1 MCSNESNPAPD
12 YLPTMTTELA
22 VSGSELT
29 TLSDLLS
36 SSPALTEN
44 PKNASY
50 LAELPSLPL
59 SDLLATPTALST
71 QSHTLTASLTA
82 LAHTSY
88 PTFLSLHKTSLALL
102 NSLSSLDTS
111 LNTLLD
117 TALPALDDAART
129 FREKSGPTV
138 IDERQRARVVLEQ
151 HDKLR
156 DLLDVPVLIDTC
168 VRNGLYAEALAL
180 AGHVSTALSALSTIQ
195 PQGGEIFGASP
206 HASPLQ
212 LVRSLQAEVASSLY
226 SMRLLLLNTLHE
238 PSRKLPA
245 FWKAVQFLRRMQV
258 MSESELALA
267 FVSARIECLQNA
279 LQAAE
284 RDAGVSATATTDDGD
299 NITGSSAADREKEM
313 DRQADDVA
321 RFLKKYIDVW
331 REGAYDL
338 IAQYTTIFLERLQ
351 YRQPSSSSHL
361 LAASPLPDPAIRQTL
376 LPTLLGLLLPT
387 IRTYLR
393 RAYPHLA
400 PLATQLAYC
409 SSAMARVGMDFRALL
424 SPLITHAVVDGFARD
439 LRIGAERE
447 WSATL
452 SKHSSPSQSRS
463 TAPSKWLV
471 SSSRPVPPLSSI
483 SIQSSSAAHTPP
495 QILTTFSP
503 LAVSLNTYLRA
514 LNRLR
519 GLAPM
524 NALGGVSHALESV
537 LAKNGEG
544 LLGYA
549 KEWRGD
555 AKEAEIIRAAG
566 TAYTRVLVPFLRR
579 AVIEGVFSSSC
590 DPHGQDEAQMEV
602 NSTKGVDG
610 ASSLSIVVRDW
621 ESWLADKSP

>member
-1 MCSNESNPAPD
+1 MA
-12 YLPTMTTELA
+12 TELA
-22 VSGSELT
+22 VTRGELT
-29 TLSDLLS
+29 TLLDLLS
-36 SSPALTEN
+36 SSPALSEN
-44 PKNASY
+44 PENVSY
-50 LAELPSLPL
+50 LAELPSLSL

-88 PTFLSLHKTSLALL
+88 PTFLSLHKTSSALL
-102 NSLSSLDTS
+102 SSLSSLNTS

-138 IDERQRARVVLEQ
+138 IEERQRARVVLEQ

-180 AGHVSTALSALSTIQ
+180 AGHASTALSALSSTNIQ
-195 PQGGEIFGASP
+195 SQGVETSSASP

-245 FWKAVQFLRRMQV
+245 FWKAVQFLRRMEV

-279 LQAAE
+279 LQAVE
-284 RDAGVSATATTDDGD
+284 RDTGASATATTDDGD
-299 NITGSSAADREKEM
+299 NIIGSSAAEREKEM

-321 RFLKKYIDVW
+321 RFLRKYVDVW
-331 REGAYDL
+331 REGAYD
-338 IAQYTTIFLERLQ
+338 IITQYTTIFLERSQ
-351 YRQPSSSSHL
+351 HRQPSLSHSSTTPL
-361 LAASPLPDPAIRQTL
+361 LPDPVIQQTL
-376 LPTLLGLLLPT
+376 PPTLLGLLLPT
-387 IRTYLR
+387 VRTYLR
-393 RAYPHLA
+393 HAYPHLA

-409 SSAMARVGMDFRALL
+409 SSAMTRVGMDFRALL
-424 SPLITHAVVDGFARD
+424 SPLITRAVVDGFARD

-447 WSATL
+447 WAATL
-452 SKHSSPSQSRS
+452 SKYSSPSQSKP

-471 SSSRPVPPLSSI
+471 SSSHPLPPLSSI
-483 SIQSSSAAHTPP
+483 SIQPSSAVHTPP

-503 LAVSLNTYLRA
+503 LAVYLNTHLRA

-519 GLAPM
+519 ALAPM
-524 NALGGVSHALESV
+524 DALGGVSDALESV
-537 LAKNGEG
+537 LEKNGKEF
-544 LLGYA
+544 LGYA
-549 KEWRGD
+549 REWRGG

-566 TAYTRVLVPFLRR
+566 IAYTRVLVPFLRR
-579 AVIEGVFSSSC
+579 AVVEGVFGESC
-590 DPHGQDEAQMEV
+590 DSDGQNGEQREV
-602 NSTKGVDG
+602 NGTMRVDG
-610 ASSLSIVVRDW
+610 GSALSVVLRDW
-621 ESWLADKSP
+621 ESWLGDSR

>member
-1 MCSNESNPAPD
+1 
-12 YLPTMTTELA
+12 MTTELA
-22 VSGSELT
+22 VTRGELT
-29 TLSDLLS
+29 TLLDLFS

-44 PKNASY
+44 SENVSY
-50 LAELPSLPL
+50 LTELPSLPL
-59 SDLLATPTALST
+59 SELLATPTALST

-82 LAHTSY
+82 LTHTSY
-88 PTFLSLHKTSLALL
+88 PTFLSLHKTSSALL
-102 NSLSSLDTS
+102 SSLSSLDTS

-138 IDERQRARVVLEQ
+138 IEERQRARVVLEQ

-180 AGHVSTALSALSTIQ
+180 AGHASTALSALSTIQ
-195 PQGGEIFGASP
+195 SQGGETSSAP
-206 HASPLQ
+206 PRTSPLQ

-226 SMRLLLLNTLHE
+226 SMRLLLLDTLHE

-245 FWKAVQFLRRMQV
+245 FWKAVQFIRRMEV

-279 LQAAE
+279 LQAVE
-284 RDAGVSATATTDDGD
+284 RDTGVSATATTDDGD
-299 NITGSSAADREKEM
+299 NVTGSSAAEREKEM
-313 DRQADDVA
+313 DRQAEDVA
-321 RFLKKYIDVW
+321 RFLRKYVDVW

-338 IAQYTTIFLERLQ
+338 VTQYTTIFLERSQ
-351 YRQPSSSSHL
+351 HRQPSSSSHL
-361 LAASPLPDPAIRQTL
+361 SATPPLPDPVIKQTL
-376 LPTLLGLLLPT
+376 PPTLLGLLLPT
-387 IRTYLR
+387 IGTYLR
-393 RAYPHLA
+393 HAYPHLA

-424 SPLITHAVVDGFARD
+424 SPLITHAIVDGFARD

-447 WSATL
+447 WSAAL
-452 SKHSSPSQSRS
+452 SKYSSPSQSKP

-471 SSSRPVPPLSSI
+471 SSHPLPPLSSI
-483 SIQSSSAAHTPP
+483 SIQPSSVAHAPP

-503 LAVSLNTYLRA
+503 LAVYLNTHLRA

-519 GLAPM
+519 ALAPM
-524 NALGGVSHALESV
+524 DALGSVSNALESV
-537 LAKNGEG
+537 LAQNGEEF
-544 LLGYA
+544 LGYA
-549 KEWRGD
+549 REWRGD

-566 TAYTRVLVPFLRR
+566 AAYTRVLVPFLRR
-579 AVIEGVFSSSC
+579 AVVEGVFGVSY
-590 DPHGQDEAQMEV
+590 DPDGQNGDQSEV
-602 NSTKGVDG
+602 NGTNGVDG
-610 ASSLSIVVRDW
+610 ASALSLVLRDW
-621 ESWLADKSP
+621 ESWLGDSR